1 MNFRTIRIKPLLFLD
16 LSLICYL
23 CCNAVRLVI
32 YRLTGFA
39 EFSYTIT
46 YFFIYAFLLLYLIRS
61 KRWFTWTSMVIT
73 SFLLLFLALTCFLH
87 PEYLSLFFGHSSE
100 WQTDRIVTQQVF
112 AFSSGFTILPI
123 ICLYNNADD
132 FMKTMTIASFINA
145 AYIIMLYLTG
155 NFSFMQSTIT
165 SNDIYSGS
173 MGYSSLIPL
182 FIMLYIVINSR
193 NLIYRI
199 ISGIVA
205 IIMLSYVLLSGVR
218 GCLLCIIIFIY
229 LFLMFGID
237 YKYKKTAKIVITI
250 AVAFL
255 SFLCLKS
262 SLLIQVGNLLSK
274 MGISSRSINALIN
287 GVILDDNGR
296 DHIKNMAYVLIS
308 DGGPFGSGFCSS
320 RYYYSGSYPH
330 NIFLELWIDM
340 GYVGGTALLIL
351 LLLGIISFFKNVH
364 DFKWRY
370 AFIGL
375 FACAFGK
382 LFVSAS
388 LWSETFFWE
397 TIAIGIAG
405 FQCCCTEQNK
415 RKNMVIPILYKRIQ

>member
-1 MNFRTIRIKPLLFLD
+1 MNFRIIRIKPVFFLD
-16 LSLICYL
+16 LSLICYI
-23 CCNAVRLVI
+23 CCNAVRLVF
-32 YRLTGFA
+32 YRLTGFT

-46 YFFIYAFLLLYLIRS
+46 YFFIYVFLLLYLIRS
-61 KRWFTWTSMVIT
+61 KKWFTRTSMIIT
-73 SFLLLFLALTCFLH
+73 ILLLLFLVVTCFLH
-87 PEYLSLFFGHSSE
+87 SEYLSLFFGQSSE
-100 WQTDRIVTQQVF
+100 WQTDRIITQQVF

-123 ICLYNNADD
+123 ICLYNDADD
-132 FMKTMTIASFINA
+132 FMKTMTIASSINA

-182 FIMLYIVINSR
+182 CIMFYIVINSKK
-193 NLIYRI
+193 LIYKI

-229 LFLMFGID
+229 LFLMLGID
-237 YKYKKTAKIVITI
+237 YKFKKIAKTGITL
-250 AVAFL
+250 AVVF
-255 SFLCLKS
+255 SSYLCLKT
-262 SLLIQVGNLLSK
+262 SLLIQIGKLLSK

-296 DHIKNMAYVLIS
+296 DKIKDMAYVLIS
-308 DGGPFGSGFCSS
+308 EGGPFGLGFCSS

-340 GYVGGTALLIL
+340 GYVGGTALLIM
-351 LLLGIISFFKNVH
+351 LLLGVISFFKNVR

-370 AFIGL
+370 AFIV
-375 FACAFGK
+375 FFSCAFGK
-382 LFVSAS
+382 LLVSAS
-388 LWSETFFWE
+388 LWSETLFWE
-397 TIAIGIAG
+397 TIAVGIAG
-405 FQCCCTEQNK
+405 FQCCRMGQNE
-415 RKNMVIPILYKRIQ
+415 RKKYVYNNTL